1 VETFDGPG
9 GIGRSLS
16 WTVFGLVLLT
26 HVSGVLVLRDYFA
39 RARPVTPPQPI
50 VVTLIEAEQAL
61 HTEAAPPPGAEQ
73 VPVPARPP
81 PAAPTPTLPPP
92 EPVAKAAPQPMAEP
106 PAPIPLPLQPR
117 VEPTVSEL
125 PPSPPPAPPEAV
137 QPSAPLPTLQSA
149 ATADAP
155 GPAQAPSPLALAT
168 PQLAAPVSS
177 AVPAGA
183 TSAQPSPPRFN
194 AAYLDNPKP
203 AYPLSARHMRLEG
216 TVRLRVL
223 VSAAGTVERIEVQ
236 QTSGS
241 PVLDRSA
248 LDAVRHWRFVPAK
261 RGEEAVP
268 AWLVVPIV
276 FTLKG

>member
-125 PPSPPPAPPEAV
+125 P
-137 QPSAPLPTLQSA
+137 A